1 MGDKKK
7 GDKLSY
13 FVHCLP
19 RFHELIGKSGAVGVY
34 DREKCLIH
42 LNGTKVILP
51 VKAGDPINKKGIVYQ
66 AMAEGRRVIR
76 RFGRG
81 SQQSHIGVSIPLK
94 DGEGNAIGA
103 IVASQP
109 IRYDPIFDIVD
120 TAEQIDARN
129 LARRF
134 PARQGQMEID
144 RLAESFNKMLER
156 LEASF
161 TLERETKEQMRRFI
175 ADASHELRTPLT
187 SISGFLEV
195 LLRGA
200 ANDPE
205 QLYQALRSMYD
216 EAERLKKLVDDLL
229 YLTKLE
235 QEPQAEFKEGYLD
248 VLLREMEPQLR
259 ILAGNRK
266 LDFEIQEQ
274 VKCSFDKDR
283 IKQVILNIFHNAIQ
297 FTDPEKGQIRIT
309 LSRNDNDA
317 RIAFQDNGP
326 GISNKHLP
334 NIFNRFYRSD
344 SSRTRKK
351 GCSGLGLT
359 IAKSIVDLH
368 GGSITVTSKKG
379 EGSPFYVR
387 LPLKPKPPAQ
397 EAPPASAN

>member
-1 MGDKKK
+1 MQGDRI
-7 GDKLSY
+7 SY

-19 RFHELIGKSGAVGVY
+19 RIHELIGNSGAVGVY

-42 LNGTKVILP
+42 LNGSKVNLP

-81 SQQSHIGVSIPLK
+81 SHQSHIGISIPLK

-109 IRYDPIFDIVD
+109 IRYDPLFDIVD
-120 TAEQIDARN
+120 TAEQIDAGN

-156 LEASF
+156 LETSF

-229 YLTKLE
+229 FLTKLE
-235 QEPQAEFKEGYLD
+235 QKPRAEFKEGYLD

-259 ILAGNRK
+259 ILAGSRK
-266 LDFEIQEQ
+266 LAIDIEEQ

-283 IKQVILNIFHNAIQ
+283 IKQVILNLFHNAIQ
-297 FTDPEKGQIRIT
+297 FTDPKKGRIRIALT
-309 LSRNDNDA
+309 RNNNDA
-317 RIAFQDNGP
+317 QISFQDNGP

-351 GCSGLGLT
+351 GGSGLGLT
-359 IAKSIVDLH
+359 IAKSITDLH

-379 EGSPFYVR
+379 EGSTFHVR
-387 LPLKPKPPAQ
+387 LPLQPDSPAPSDPPT
-397 EAPPASAN
+397 SHH